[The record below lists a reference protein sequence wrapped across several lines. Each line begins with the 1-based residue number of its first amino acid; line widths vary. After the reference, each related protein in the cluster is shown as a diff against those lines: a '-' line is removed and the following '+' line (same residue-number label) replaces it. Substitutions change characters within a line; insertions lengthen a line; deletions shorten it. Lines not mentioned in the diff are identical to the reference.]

1 MTIDTSEP
9 KLTRFCRLKK
19 QVQKGYL
26 YAIGFSAEAFAIW
39 FTYIVTRFATSVPV
53 TSCPGGEGAG
63 ACPPDVALALAL
75 SLVITGFI
83 LACYLAELYKQGFT
97 GVDQALY
104 IALLPLMIAFAVS
117 FAYLFIVGGV
127 LAVVVSGI
135 MIFIGFESTL
145 SIPAIIV
152 GVIVVATLGYGAV
165 VVACEIEK
173 KRGHS
178 L

>member
-1 MTIDTSEP
+1 
-9 KLTRFCRLKK
+9 
-19 QVQKGYL
+19 
-26 YAIGFSAEAFAIW
+26 
-39 FTYIVTRFATSVPV
+39 
-53 TSCPGGEGAG
+53 
-63 ACPPDVALALAL
+63 LALAL